1 MITLIY
7 GEKGTG
13 KTKKLIDE
21 ANKASLSAK
30 GDVVYVTDNAKHSL
44 EIKHTVR
51 FVDSKEYGI
60 AGYDAALG
68 FIKGVVSGNND
79 IVQVFI
85 DGLARMAASQPEQMQ
100 TFYEALEALS
110 VSDKVDFVITVTC
123 DGKKLPKFLKKYV

>member
-13 KTKKLIDE
+13 KTKKIIE
-21 ANKASLSAK
+21 AANQASLSAK

-60 AGYDAALG
+60 AGYEAALG
-68 FIKGVVSGNND
+68 FIKGVISANND
-79 IVQVFI
+79 IVLVLI
-85 DGLARMAASQPEQMQ
+85 DGLARMAKTEPEDMQ
-100 TFYEALEALS
+100 AFYEALEALS
-110 VSDKVDFVITVTC
+110 VSDKLDFVITVSC
-123 DGKKLPKFLKKYV
+123 EGKKLPKFLKKYV

>member
-13 KTKKLIDE
+13 KTKQLIDA

-44 EIKHTVR
+44 EIKHTVK

-60 AGYDAALG
+60 AGYDIALG
-68 FIKGVVSGNND
+68 FIKGIVSANND
-79 IVQVFI
+79 IVLVFI
-85 DGLARMAASQPEQMQ
+85 DGLARMAASDPEKME
-100 TFYEALEALS
+100 TFYSALEALS
-110 VSDKVDFVITVTC
+110 ISDKMDFVITVTC
-123 DGKKLPKFLKKYV
+123 EGKKLPKFLKKYV